1 MVDYGGPQTHLKAS
15 HKLLEDHRVP
25 TVMDV
30 PPQSPNLNPTEHL
43 WGHFR
48 AEEVKHPMTSQE
60 ALGSPVKSCWD
71 NTSHQVCTNLASPC
85 QLEYILALNAQGI
98 PNTKIF

>member
-1 MVDYGGPQTHLKAS
+1 MVDPKHTSKLHKNYLKTIES
-15 HKLLEDHRVP
+15 QLSWVFL
-25 TVMDV
+25 
-30 PPQSPNLNPTEHL
+30 QLPNLNPTEHL

-71 NTSHQVCTNLASPC
+71 NMSHQVCTNLGSPC
-85 QLEYILALNAQGI
+85 QLECILALKAQGI
-98 PNTKIF
+98 PNTKVF